1 MPDRT
6 SAFIYNLAKSIKVTL
21 YSSKRDSPDVRIE
34 ERVDADIYESTLKNI
49 GDVKKLRGENVHA
62 VNNNAALSHILG
74 NKWFERIINISG
86 DFCYVVAGTVRFWL
100 TEKRPLKEF
109 FYFGDYLLELQIS
122 NDLLLIFNFVRGDG
136 VKAQYNT
143 D

>member
-1 MPDRT
+1 
-6 SAFIYNLAKSIKVTL
+6 
-21 YSSKRDSPDVRIE
+21 VRIE
-34 ERVDADIYESTLKNI
+34 ECVDADIYESTLKNI

-109 FYFGDYLLELQIS
+109 FYFGDYLLEHQIS

-136 VKAQYNT
+136 VKTQYNT